1 VLVTLV
7 GAMFGISYYTGIG
20 WLAPIF
26 LARGFTALFL
36 LAHAGRRGTLRWR
49 DPPPRAIAAIAL
61 IAALDTGGYVFFN
74 VGVRHAQT
82 SVVATASTA
91 YAVVPI
97 LMGVWL
103 LRERPDRMQWLGVAI
118 VGGGL
123 VLLGLGA

>member
-1 VLVTLV
+1 V
-7 GAMFGISYYTGIG
+7 FGVSYYTGIG

-36 LAHAGRRGTLRWR
+36 LAHAGRRGTLRWT

-74 VGVRHAQT
+74 VGARHAET

-97 LMGVWL
+97 VMGVCL
-103 LRERPDRMQWLGVAI
+103 LRERPKRLQWLGVAI
-118 VGGGL
+118 VCGGL
-123 VLLGLGA
+123 TLLATGA